1 MKNKELALKKI
12 EQVNN
17 AITNAKTSA
26 YRMSNDLSERFDK
39 VAALM
44 EELENLISIEEETL
58 LNRGYRGI

>member
-17 AITNAKTSA
+17 AIANAKTSA
-26 YRMSNDLSERFDK
+26 YRMSNDVSERFER
-39 VAALM
+39 VAVLM
-44 EELENLISIEEETL
+44 EELENLISIEEESL